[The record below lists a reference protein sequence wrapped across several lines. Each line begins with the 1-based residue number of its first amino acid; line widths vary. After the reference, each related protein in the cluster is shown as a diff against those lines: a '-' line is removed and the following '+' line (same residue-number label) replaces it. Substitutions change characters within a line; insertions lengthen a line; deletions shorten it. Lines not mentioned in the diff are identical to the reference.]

1 MGKESCVDKESLGDK
16 NIHIKST
23 GFHSQNPMR
32 IFPLW
37 QSNKIPGKQFKF
49 PSQNSNVAIGQ

>member
-37 QSNKIPGKQFKF
+37 QSNKIPGK
-49 PSQNSNVAIGQ
+49 